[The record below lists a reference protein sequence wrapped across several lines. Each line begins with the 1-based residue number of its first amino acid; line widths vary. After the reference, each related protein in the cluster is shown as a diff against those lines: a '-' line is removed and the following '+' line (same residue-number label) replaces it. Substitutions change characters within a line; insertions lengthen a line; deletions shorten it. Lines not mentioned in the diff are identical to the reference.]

1 LKTNFVIA
9 VTGLIDE
16 QNLKGTA
23 KVVIRNFK
31 KSTIAMVIVVSIFLY
46 LFSLSANLVFAGEGS
61 IATSNTYPEDGATY
75 GVVDHFS
82 YQITAVN
89 SNTTVSIR
97 IDDGPLIPMQ
107 YRGIVNEAGKGDNVT
122 RGWHTWQ
129 VTIPAITTPGKHAFQ
144 FFSHYYVWQDTDHF
158 WAEFNSYSNVQSF
171 TIAGS
176 SSTPSKSP
184 PPTTTNPINVIAA
197 LATLP
202 LAAILLLVLFL
213 LRKAHAKP
221 PPTT

>member
-1 LKTNFVIA
+1 ML
-9 VTGLIDE
+9 
-16 QNLKGTA
+16 
-23 KVVIRNFK
+23 IRNFK

-46 LFSLSANLVFAGEGS
+46 LFSISVNLVFAGGGS
-61 IATSNTYPEDGATY
+61 IAMSNTYPQDGGTY

-107 YRGIVNEAGKGDNVT
+107 YRGIVNELGTGDNVA
-122 RGWHTWQ
+122 RDWYTWQ
-129 VTIPAITTPGKHAFQ
+129 VTIPGMTTPGKHAFQ
-144 FFSHYYVWQDTDHF
+144 FFSHYYVWQEADHY

-176 SSTPSKSP
+176 SSTPSKSQ
-184 PPTTTNPINVIAA
+184 PPTTTNPINVIVA

-202 LAAILLLVLFL
+202 LAAVLLLVLFL
-213 LRKAHAKP
+213 LRKERAHSQKTPVSKP
-221 PPTT
+221 RNIVKKRRS